1 MLTVRLKKQAVV
13 LILTTFVILLCLSFP
28 QSFADPPFP
37 LFKPGEVICGIVPGG
52 NINSVNVA
60 HGTGLLDDLAGQ
72 NIFLLQ
78 VAEGVTVEEMLQ
90 ELSQDAVILF
100 CEPNYFMEAPE
111 VLNHQW
117 LEANQVSQAFLDGAS
132 PVEFFGQ
139 PANLQIR
146 LTEAHQYST
155 GAGIKVAVIDAGI
168 CYDHPALFGRI
179 APEGYDFVNNDSDP
193 TDEGEGDGW
202 GHGCFV
208 SGIIT
213 LVAPDCQVLPLR
225 VLDVEGTGTAFNVAK
240 AIIYATGQ
248 GAKVV
253 NLSLGMTRLSQTVL
267 LAVAYASR
275 NGVLLV
281 ASAGNDNTQQPPQF
295 PAGDVNVMGVA
306 AVDQN
311 DIKADFSNYGW
322 YVDISA
328 PGVGIFSVLP
338 QDQYGTWSGT
348 SFASAFVSGTAVLL
362 FSFDPQ
368 ATPNEIEDALKS
380 GAVDID
386 NLNPLYRNRL
396 GEGRIDALDAIQSL
410 SGGE

>member
-1 MLTVRLKKQAVV
+1 MLTFRLRKQAIV

-37 LFKPGEVICGIVPGG
+37 LFKPGEVICRIVPGG
-52 NINSVNVA
+52 NIDSVSVA
-60 HGTGLLDDLAGQ
+60 HAIEVLDDLVGQ
-72 NIFLLQ
+72 DIFLLQ
-78 VAEGVTVEEMLQ
+78 VPEGVTVVEMLE
-90 ELSQDAVILF
+90 ELSQDTVISF

-132 PVEFFGQ
+132 PIEYFGQ
-139 PANLQIR
+139 PSNLQIH
-146 LTEAHQYST
+146 LAEAHQYST

-168 CYDHPALFGRI
+168 CYDHPALSGRI
-179 APEGYDFVNNDSDP
+179 APEGYDFVDNDSDP

-208 SGIIT
+208 SGIVA
-213 LVAPDCQVLPLR
+213 LVAPDCQILPLR
-225 VLDVEGTGTAFNVAK
+225 VLNAEGRGTSFNVAK
-240 AIIYATGQ
+240 AIIYATDQ

-253 NLSLGMTRLSQTVL
+253 NLSLGMTRLSQAVL
-267 LAVAYASR
+267 LAVAWASR
-275 NGVLLV
+275 NGVLSV
-281 ASAGNDNTQQPPQF
+281 ASAGNDNAQQPPQF
-295 PAGDVNVMGVA
+295 PASDVNVMGVA

-311 DIKADFSNYGW
+311 DIKADFSNCGW
-322 YVDISA
+322 YVEVSA
-328 PGVGIFSVLP
+328 PGVKIFSILP
-338 QDQYGTWSGT
+338 DSQYGTWSGT

-368 ATPNEIEDALKS
+368 ATPNEIEEALKS
-380 GAVDID
+380 GALDID
-386 NLNPLYRNRL
+386 NLNPTYRNRF
-396 GEGRIDALDAIQSL
+396 GEGRIDALGAIQSL